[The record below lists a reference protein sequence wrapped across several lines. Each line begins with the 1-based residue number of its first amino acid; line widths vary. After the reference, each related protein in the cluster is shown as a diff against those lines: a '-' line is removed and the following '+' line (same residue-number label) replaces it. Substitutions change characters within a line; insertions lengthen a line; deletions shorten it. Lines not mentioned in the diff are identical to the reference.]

1 MTLRIPA
8 SVSSREAVSDLIEG
22 RLSSQ
27 GGRTEP
33 VRLAT
38 RLIIEEGLQAEV
50 HEALDREYCGHGAG
64 GGYRNGVRCGRLKTA
79 EGSIDCCAPQVAG
92 TAEPFRS
99 ELRGH
104 LKGRWEALEGPAIEM
119 LARGL
124 SVRGIEDALK
134 DGQGRLLLSRTA
146 VSEIGERLWA
156 DDRDFAGR
164 DLSGHDIAC
173 LFVDGLAERIRPGQK
188 RGPVLAA
195 RGFTSEGR
203 KVLLHLMAGPKED
216 HGTVSAFFQDMRGQ
230 DMRGQDMR
238 GRGLTDPLPVVPD
251 GAPGICQ
258 GAWDMLSSIGQAAL
272 PGAPHAQPGGQ
283 GTGGSVARPQ
293 GPCHGCL
300 SGAVPGHCP
309 RPGRRT
315 GGRLRKQ
322 VARRR
327 CLPHGRF
334 RGVHRTFGNAGHPP
348 SGNVNDQ
355 SCGTAVP
362 ARARASEDHPQ
373 RVRREG
379 RAEAHVRRHEPRWRA
394 LAGRQDQ
401 RFRATPDGC
410 HQG

>member
-1 MTLRIPA
+1 MT
-8 SVSSREAVSDLIEG
+8 
-22 RLSSQ
+22 
-27 GGRTEP
+27 
-33 VRLAT
+33 
-38 RLIIEEGLQAEV
+38 
-50 HEALDREYCGHGAG
+50 REYCGHGAG

-230 DMRGQDMR
+230 
-238 GRGLTDPLPVVPD
+238 
-251 GAPGICQ
+251 
-258 GAWDMLSSIGQAAL
+258 
-272 PGAPHAQPGGQ
+272 
-283 GTGGSVARPQ
+283 
-293 GPCHGCL
+293 
-300 SGAVPGHCP
+300 GH
-309 RPGRRT
+309 
-315 GGRLRKQ
+315 
-322 VARRR
+322 
-327 CLPHGRF
+327 
-334 RGVHRTFGNAGHPP
+334 
-348 SGNVNDQ
+348 
-355 SCGTAVP
+355 
-362 ARARASEDHPQ
+362 ARARPDRIRCLWSRTARRASL
-373 RVRREG
+373 R
-379 RAEAHVRRHEPRWRA
+379 
-394 LAGRQDQ
+394 
-401 RFRATPDGC
+401 
-410 HQG
+410 